1 MRSLRC
7 IVSIVLVQWLSA
19 AAVLAADPPV
29 PSFSSA
35 TVGGAL
41 PRGWE
46 PILLRGIAPSR
57 YSLVRDENGVV
68 LRAEAAA
75 SASGLALTLTPPIR
89 ERRILRWRWKGE
101 QALQVSDH
109 TQRATDDAIARVY
122 VTFTHP
128 PEQLT
133 LVQRALD
140 ALIRAL
146 YGRSPPHATLM
157 YLWDGRAMVGTSRR
171 NAYTDR
177 VHNIVVESGSA
188 HLGQWLA
195 YERDIDAD
203 YRAAFGS
210 APSQMTGIAVMTDA
224 DNTAGSA
231 AALYGDITLRPR

>member
-1 MRSLRC
+1 MIRGVGW
-7 IVSIVLVQWLSA
+7 IVIALAQGVVPA
-19 AAVLAADPPV
+19 AALAADPVV
-29 PSFSSA
+29 PPFSGA
-35 TVGGAL
+35 APGGAL
-41 PRGWE
+41 PGGWE

-57 YSLVRDENGVV
+57 YSLVRDGSSVV

-75 SASGLALTLTPPIR
+75 SASGLAFTFSAPVV
-89 ERRILRWRWKGE
+89 EGRILRWRWKGE
-101 QALQVSDH
+101 QALQTSDH

-128 PEQLT
+128 PEQLS
-133 LVQRALD
+133 LVQRTLD
-140 ALIRAL
+140 SLIRAL

-157 YLWDGRAMVGTSRR
+157 YLWDGRAAVGTSRR

-188 HLGQWLA
+188 RLGQWLA

-210 APSQMTGIAVMTDA
+210 APSQLTGIAVMTDA
-224 DNTAGSA
+224 DNTAGTAS
-231 AALYGDITLRPR
+231 ALYGDITLR